1 MRLRRRACH
10 GTRRDV
16 RAAEQPTSTLAAF
29 VAGFDA
35 TWTSVFSYVLF
46 GTYVG
51 IGALAHD
58 FGFSVGW
65 ALASTVL
72 VWAGPAQVILIST
85 LGAGGSLIEAAIAV
99 TLSSVR
105 LLPMVVTLLPMLKR
119 PGTRAWSLV
128 LPAHFTAT
136 SIGSRHCGCCRAC
149 RASIASRSAT
159 GLGTGYLIPA
169 ITATVVGYYLAARLP
184 PLMSAALLFL
194 TPVAFLMS
202 ILRNSRMLVD
212 RLALAFGLVAG
223 PLFAY
228 WQIGLDLLWSG
239 IAAGTAAFVIH
250 RVREAMRVSA
260 LSGEYAAYSGA
271 DPCGLSAERSVAL
284 ARRSSSRAGSTRLRD
299 HHLGEGGRNRD
310 PRRRDREAHDL
321 RARRARD
328 RAEARAAR
336 RGRDRRHRVHAGPP
350 LGARRRARG
359 RGGVDRRRPGV
370 RLTPRFASARMPVRK
385 RGAPR

>member
-1 MRLRRRACH
+1 MSAPP
-10 GTRRDV
+10 
-16 RAAEQPTSTLAAF
+16 EEPTVQLAAF
-29 VAGFDA
+29 VAGFNA
-35 TWTSVFSYVLF
+35 TWTSVFCYVLF

-85 LGAGGSLIEAAIAV
+85 LGAGGNLIEAAIAV

-105 LLPMVVTLLPMLKR
+105 LLPMVVALLPMLKR
-119 PGTRAWSLV
+119 PGTRAWSLM

-136 SIGSRHCGCCRAC
+136 SIWVEALRLLPGVPRENRVAFCN
-149 RASIASRSAT
+149 
-159 GLGTGYLIPA
+159 GLGAGYSVPA
-169 ITATVVGYYLAARLP
+169 IAATVVGYYLAARLP

-239 IAAGTAAFVIH
+239 IVAGTAAFLIH
-250 RVREAMRVSA
+250 RVREAMQ
-260 LSGEYAAYSGA
+260 
-271 DPCGLSAERSVAL
+271 
-284 ARRSSSRAGSTRLRD
+284 
-299 HHLGEGGRNRD
+299 
-310 PRRRDREAHDL
+310 
-321 RARRARD
+321 
-328 RAEARAAR
+328 
-336 RGRDRRHRVHAGPP
+336 
-350 LGARRRARG
+350 
-359 RGGVDRRRPGV
+359 
-370 RLTPRFASARMPVRK
+370 
-385 RGAPR
+385 